1 MTTTAPKLPIQF
13 DNGNLSSFEEAE
25 IKELI
30 KQNMKMILLTI
41 PGERIMLPKFGVGIQ
56 RFLFELETTEFS
68 AELSGLIQ
76 EQVSTY
82 LPPVTILDITP
93 DTTNVDRNTLGLKI
107 SYEID
112 FLNAR
117 ETLDLLFED
126 YR

>member
-13 DNGNLSSFEEAE
+13 ENGNLSSFEEAE

-41 PGERIMLPKFGVGIQ
+41 PGERIMLPQFGVGIQ

-93 DTTNVDRNTLGLKI
+93 DTANVDKNRLGLKI